1 MRSKLDTVQPAIH
14 AAVLQLDAD
23 LSLGALARVAG
34 VSPFQFHRTFSAVVG
49 ETPKRFAARLRVERA
64 ACALVTASDP
74 LIEIALNCGFKNPE
88 TFSRAFRRAYGMSPR
103 EYRARAFPGLSTDA
117 IAKHSAFIRDAGPC
131 IGLYHYLHGDAM
143 DLTIELRDLPAQP
156 ALFVKRRIRRA
167 DIANTIGAA
176 LPLVFKHSQ
185 RVGGAMASAPMA
197 RYSEMGP
204 GMLTIET
211 GFIVATPVA
220 GDGEVEAVTLP
231 AGQAACATHV
241 GPYDTLQ
248 QTHSAMEVWI
258 EEHGLKAAAMSW
270 EIYVTDPGQV
280 PDPKDWKTEVYW
292 PVSSG

>member
-1 MRSKLDTVQPAIH
+1 MRSKLDAVQPAIH
-14 AAVLQLDAD
+14 AAVRPLDAD
-23 LSLGALARVAG
+23 LSLGALATVAG
-34 VSPFQFHRTFSAVVG
+34 VSPLQFHRTFSAVVG

-64 ACALVTASDP
+64 AGAL
-74 LIEIALNCGFKNPE
+74 
-88 TFSRAFRRAYGMSPR
+88 
-103 EYRARAFPGLSTDA
+103 
-117 IAKHSAFIRDAGPC
+117 
-131 IGLYHYLHGDAM
+131 M

-167 DIANTIGAA
+167 DIAKTIGAA
-176 LPLVFKHSQ
+176 LPVVFKHSQ

-211 GFIVATPVA
+211 GFIVATPVP

-248 QTHSAMEVWI
+248 QTHSAWRF
-258 EEHGLKAAAMSW
+258 GSRNTA
-270 EIYVTDPGQV
+270 
-280 PDPKDWKTEVYW
+280 
-292 PVSSG
+292 

>member
-1 MRSKLDTVQPAIH
+1 
-14 AAVLQLDAD
+14 
-23 LSLGALARVAG
+23 
-34 VSPFQFHRTFSAVVG
+34 
-49 ETPKRFAARLRVERA
+49 
-64 ACALVTASDP
+64 
-74 LIEIALNCGFKNPE
+74 
-88 TFSRAFRRAYGMSPR
+88 MSPL

-117 IAKHSAFIRDAGPC
+117 IAKHSAFMRDAGPC

-167 DIANTIGAA
+167 DIAKTIGAA

-211 GFIVATPVA
+211 GFIVATPVP

-270 EIYVTDPGQV
+270 EVYVTDPGQV

-292 PVSSG
+292 PVLRA